1 MSKKVNVLIPM
12 AGLGQRF
19 VDAGYK
25 IPKQLIKINQEHL
38 IEKSMNCLDL
48 SQCNLIFVVRDD
60 HIYKFNMDKILR
72 NKFGK
77 DIKVVVT
84 NGLTEGSVCSCL
96 LAREYINNN
105 DPLIIHTLDVEF
117 MPQFSPINFD
127 VKGRDGLILT
137 AKSNSPN
144 YSYVATDDEGR
155 VVKTAEKK
163 VISDQACVG
172 IYGFA
177 RGYDFCKYAD
187 MMIEQNMRTNGEFYI
202 TPLYN
207 LLIEDGLKI
216 DSKSVDK
223 LHVFGTPAEFDFY
236 RYNVCKVFG
245 DKPVALCSDHSGYL
259 AKEMAKTTL
268 DTVGVPYIDFGCFV
282 EQDCDYKD
290 YVQEAV
296 RSILDRTCDFGMS
309 FCRTGQG
316 VNMCANKYS
325 GIRSALVYDEFSAEM
340 AVRHNCAN
348 MFALPAL
355 LIEKNKSFPSFLQ
368 TVTEKISKNTFDGG
382 RFQGRVMD
390 LEK

>member
-137 AKSNSPN
+137 AK
-144 YSYVATDDEGR
+144 
-155 VVKTAEKK
+155 
-163 VISDQACVG
+163 
-172 IYGFA
+172 
-177 RGYDFCKYAD
+177 
-187 MMIEQNMRTNGEFYI
+187 
-202 TPLYN
+202 
-207 LLIEDGLKI
+207 
-216 DSKSVDK
+216 
-223 LHVFGTPAEFDFY
+223 
-236 RYNVCKVFG
+236 
-245 DKPVALCSDHSGYL
+245 
-259 AKEMAKTTL
+259 
-268 DTVGVPYIDFGCFV
+268 
-282 EQDCDYKD
+282 
-290 YVQEAV
+290 
-296 RSILDRTCDFGMS
+296 RS
-309 FCRTGQG
+309 
-316 VNMCANKYS
+316 
-325 GIRSALVYDEFSAEM
+325 
-340 AVRHNCAN
+340 
-348 MFALPAL
+348 
-355 LIEKNKSFPSFLQ
+355 
-368 TVTEKISKNTFDGG
+368 
-382 RFQGRVMD
+382 
-390 LEK
+390 